1 MIIAEVTFTPIGV
14 GESVGD
20 YVIEALR
27 TFRKIG
33 IKFTPNSMGT
43 VIEAATLDDIF
54 LAVKAAEES
63 ILNMGVKRLD
73 TIIKIDHRI
82 DKDNSSEL
90 KLKRISQF
98 TGGQDR

>member
-1 MIIAEVTFTPIGV
+1 MIIAEVTFTPIGK

-27 TFRKIG
+27 TFRKLG

-43 VIEAATLDDIF
+43 VIEADSIDKIF
-54 LAVKAAEES
+54 EAVKEAEDS
-63 ILNMGVKRLD
+63 IIKMGVKRLD

-82 DKDNSSEL
+82 DKENSSEI
-90 KLKRISQF
+90 KLKRISEF
-98 TGGQDR
+98 TYK

>member
-1 MIIAEVTFTPIGV
+1 MIIAEVTFTPIGK

-27 TFRKIG
+27 TFRKLG

-43 VIEAATLDDIF
+43 VIEADSIDKIF
-54 LAVKAAEES
+54 EAVKEAEES
-63 ILNMGVKRLD
+63 IIKMGVKRLD

-82 DKDNSSEL
+82 DKENSSEI
-90 KLKRISQF
+90 KLKRISEF
-98 TGGQDR
+98 AYK